1 MKLIGLTGAIGSGK
15 SSVSALFERKGAIII
30 DGDGIAKQLQQKGS
44 TTLQKMVDEFGDI
57 LLESG
62 ELDRA
67 KVAKLVFGDAEMLK
81 RLNAIM
87 HPAIGIEILRQIE
100 LNMTTDN
107 VVVLDMPLLVENP
120 RDGMS
125 GLVVVDVDP
134 EVAIARLV
142 QFRNMNEEDA
152 RRRMASQASRE
163 DRLKVADR
171 IIDNSGRSWKVL
183 VRKLM
188 TFGIGSPRCQ
198 MHNRVQAHS
207 RKRVHS
213 DSR

>member
-15 SSVSALFERKGAIII
+15 SSVSALFARKGAIII

-44 TTLQKMVDEFGDI
+44 ATLQKMVDEFGDI
-57 LLESG
+57 LLETG

-67 KVAKLVFGDAEMLK
+67 KVAQLVFGDADLLK

-87 HPAIGIEILRQIE
+87 HPAISAEILRQIE
-100 LNMTTDN
+100 ANTATDN

-120 RDGMS
+120 REGMS

-134 EVAIARLV
+134 EVAISRLV
-142 QFRNMNEEDA
+142 QFRNMNEDDA

-171 IIDNSGRSWKVL
+171 VIDNSSSPDALDAQVDEVWDWFATLPNAQPGA
-183 VRKLM
+183 
-188 TFGIGSPRCQ
+188 GSLAQ
-198 MHNRVQAHS
+198 KS
-207 RKRVHS
+207 K
-213 DSR
+213 

>member
-30 DGDGIAKQLQQKGS
+30 DGDGIAKQLQQQGS
-44 TTLQKMVDEFGDI
+44 PTLQKMVDEFGDI
-57 LLESG
+57 LLDSG

-87 HPAIGIEILRQIE
+87 HPAIGVEILRQIE
-100 LNMTTDN
+100 LNIATDN

-134 EVAIARLV
+134 EVAISRLV

-171 IIDNSGRSWKVL
+171 IIDNSGSPEDL
-183 VRKLM
+183 
-188 TFGIGSPRCQ
+188 GSQVDDVWDWFATLPNAQ
-198 MHNRVQAHS
+198 QGAGALS
-207 RKRVHS
+207 QKS
-213 DSR
+213 K

>member
-100 LNMTTDN
+100 SNMTTEN

-171 IIDNSGRSWKVL
+171 IIDNSGDL
-183 VRKLM
+183 
-188 TFGIGSPRCQ
+188 GSLGSQVDDVWDWFATLPNAQ
-198 MHNRVQAHS
+198 QGAGALTQKS
-207 RKRVHS
+207 R
-213 DSR
+213 

>member
-15 SSVSALFERKGAIII
+15 SSVSALFARKGAIII

-44 TTLQKMVDEFGDI
+44 PTLQNLVDEFGDI

-67 KVAKLVFGDAEMLK
+67 KVAQMVFGDADMLK

-87 HPAIGIEILRQIE
+87 HPAIGVEILRQIE
-100 LNMTTDN
+100 LNMATDN

-125 GLVVVDVDP
+125 GLVVVDVEP
-134 EVAIARLV
+134 EVAISRLV

-152 RRRMASQASRE
+152 RLRMANQASRE

-171 IIDNSGRSWKVL
+171 VIDNSGKPEDLTAQVDDVWDWFATLPNAQQGAGTLTQKSK
-183 VRKLM
+183 
-188 TFGIGSPRCQ
+188 
-198 MHNRVQAHS
+198 
-207 RKRVHS
+207 
-213 DSR
+213 

>member
-15 SSVSALFERKGAIII
+15 SSVSALFARKGAIII

-44 TTLQKMVDEFGDI
+44 VTLQKMVDEFGDI
-57 LLESG
+57 LLDSG

-67 KVAKLVFGDAEMLK
+67 KVAHLVFGDADLLK

-87 HPAIGIEILRQIE
+87 HPAISAEILRQIE
-100 LNMTTDN
+100 MNMATDN

-120 RDGMS
+120 REGMS

-134 EVAIARLV
+134 EVAISRLV
-142 QFRNMNEEDA
+142 QFRHMNEDDA

-171 IIDNSGRSWKVL
+171 VIDNSGSPDALDAQVDEVWDWFATL
-183 VRKLM
+183 PNAQP
-188 TFGIGSPRCQ
+188 GAGSLAQ
-198 MHNRVQAHS
+198 KS
-207 RKRVHS
+207 K
-213 DSR
+213 

>member
-15 SSVSALFERKGAIII
+15 SSVSALFARKGAIII
-30 DGDGIAKQLQQKGS
+30 DGDSIAKQLQQKGS
-44 TTLQKMVDEFGDI
+44 PTLQKMVDDFGDI

-67 KVAKLVFGDAEMLK
+67 KVAQLVFGDAEMLK

-87 HPAIGIEILRQIE
+87 HPAIGVEIMRQIE

-134 EVAIARLV
+134 EVAISRLV

-171 IIDNSGRSWKVL
+171 IIDNSGNPEDLGPQVDDVWDWFATLPNAQQGAGALSK
-183 VRKLM
+183 K
-188 TFGIGSPRCQ
+188 S
-198 MHNRVQAHS
+198 
-207 RKRVHS
+207 K
-213 DSR
+213 

>member
-107 VVVLDMPLLVENP
+107 VVVLK
-120 RDGMS
+120 
-125 GLVVVDVDP
+125 
-134 EVAIARLV
+134 A
-142 QFRNMNEEDA
+142 
-152 RRRMASQASRE
+152 
-163 DRLKVADR
+163 
-171 IIDNSGRSWKVL
+171 
-183 VRKLM
+183 
-188 TFGIGSPRCQ
+188 
-198 MHNRVQAHS
+198 
-207 RKRVHS
+207 
-213 DSR
+213 

>member
-15 SSVSALFERKGAIII
+15 SSVSALFASKGAIII

-44 TTLQKMVDEFGDI
+44 ATLQKMVDEFGDI
-57 LLESG
+57 LLDTG

-67 KVAKLVFGDAEMLK
+67 KVAQLVFCDADLLK

-87 HPAIGIEILRQIE
+87 HPAISAEILRQIE
-100 LNMTTDN
+100 ANTETDN

-120 RDGMS
+120 REGMS

-134 EVAIARLV
+134 EVAISRLV
-142 QFRNMNEEDA
+142 QYRNMNEDDA

-171 IIDNSGRSWKVL
+171 VIDNSGSPDALNAQVDEVWDWFATL
-183 VRKLM
+183 PNAQP
-188 TFGIGSPRCQ
+188 GAGSLAQ
-198 MHNRVQAHS
+198 KS
-207 RKRVHS
+207 K
-213 DSR
+213 

>member
-15 SSVSALFERKGAIII
+15 SSVSALFARKGAIII
-30 DGDGIAKQLQQKGS
+30 DGDGIAKQLQRKGS
-44 TTLQKMVDEFGDI
+44 PTLQKMADEFGDI
-57 LLESG
+57 LLETG

-67 KVAKLVFGDAEMLK
+67 KVANLVFGDAEMLK

-100 LNMTTDN
+100 LNMATDN

-120 RDGMS
+120 RDGLS

-134 EVAIARLV
+134 EVAISRLV

-163 DRLKVADR
+163 DRLQVADR
-171 IIDNSGRSWKVL
+171 VVDNNGE
-183 VRKLM
+183 
-188 TFGIGSPRCQ
+188 P
-198 MHNRVQAHS
+198 
-207 RKRVHS
+207 
-213 DSR
+213 DSLGAQVDEVWDWFATLPNAQQGAGALTQKSK

>member
-15 SSVSALFERKGAIII
+15 SSVSALFARKGAIII

-44 TTLQKMVDEFGDI
+44 ATLQKMVDEFGDI

-67 KVAKLVFGDAEMLK
+67 KVANLVFGDAEMLK

-87 HPAIGIEILRQIE
+87 HPAIGLEILRQIE
-100 LNMTTDN
+100 ANMTTDN

-134 EVAIARLV
+134 EIAISRLV

-152 RRRMASQASRE
+152 RRRMAIQASRE
-163 DRLKVADR
+163 ERLIVADR
-171 IIDNSGRSWKVL
+171 VIDNSG
-183 VRKLM
+183 
-188 TFGIGSPRCQ
+188 SPD
-198 MHNRVQAHS
+198 AL
-207 RKRVHS
+207 
-213 DSR
+213 DSQVDEVWDWFATLPNAQQGAGALTQKSK

>member
-15 SSVSALFERKGAIII
+15 SSVSALFARKGAIII

-44 TTLQKMVDEFGDI
+44 ATLQKMVDEFGDI
-57 LLESG
+57 LLETG

-67 KVAKLVFGDAEMLK
+67 KVAQLVFGDADLLK

-87 HPAIGIEILRQIE
+87 HPAISAEILRQIE
-100 LNMTTDN
+100 TNTAKDN

-120 RDGMS
+120 REGMS

-134 EVAIARLV
+134 EVAISRLV
-142 QFRNMNEEDA
+142 QFRNMNEDDA

-171 IIDNSGRSWKVL
+171 VIDNSGSPDALDAQVDEVWDWFATL
-183 VRKLM
+183 PNAQP
-188 TFGIGSPRCQ
+188 GAGSLAQ
-198 MHNRVQAHS
+198 KS
-207 RKRVHS
+207 K
-213 DSR
+213 

>member
-30 DGDGIAKQLQQKGS
+30 DGDGIAKQLQQQGS
-44 TTLQKMVDEFGDI
+44 PTLQKLVDEFGDI
-57 LLESG
+57 LLDSG

-87 HPAIGIEILRQIE
+87 HPAIGVEILRQIE
-100 LNMTTDN
+100 LNIATDN

-134 EVAIARLV
+134 EVAISRLV

-171 IIDNSGRSWKVL
+171 IIDNNGKPEDL
-183 VRKLM
+183 
-188 TFGIGSPRCQ
+188 GSQVDDVWDWFATLPNAQ
-198 MHNRVQAHS
+198 QGAGALS
-207 RKRVHS
+207 QKS
-213 DSR
+213 K

>member
-15 SSVSALFERKGAIII
+15 SSVSALFARKGAIII

-44 TTLQKMVDEFGDI
+44 ATLQKMVDEFGDI
-57 LLESG
+57 LLETG

-67 KVAKLVFGDAEMLK
+67 KVAQLVFGDADLLK

-87 HPAIGIEILRQIE
+87 HPAISAEILRQIE
-100 LNMTTDN
+100 ANTATDN

-120 RDGMS
+120 REGMS

-134 EVAIARLV
+134 EVAISRLV
-142 QFRNMNEEDA
+142 QFRNMNEDDA

-171 IIDNSGRSWKVL
+171 VIDNSDSPDALDAQVDEVWDWFATLPNAQPGA
-183 VRKLM
+183 
-188 TFGIGSPRCQ
+188 GSLAQ
-198 MHNRVQAHS
+198 KS
-207 RKRVHS
+207 K
-213 DSR
+213 

>member
-15 SSVSALFERKGAIII
+15 SSVSALFARKGAVII

-44 TTLQKMVDEFGDI
+44 ATLQKMVDEFGDI

-67 KVAKLVFGDAEMLK
+67 KVAQLVFGNAEMLK

-87 HPAIGIEILRQIE
+87 HPAIGEEILRQIE
-100 LNMTTDN
+100 ENMATEN

-120 RDGMS
+120 REGMS

-134 EVAIARLV
+134 EVAISRLV
-142 QFRNMNEEDA
+142 QFRNMNEDDA

-171 IIDNSGRSWKVL
+171 VIDNSGSPEALGPQVEDVWDWFATL
-183 VRKLM
+183 PNAQA
-188 TFGIGSPRCQ
+188 GAGSLAQ
-198 MHNRVQAHS
+198 KS
-207 RKRVHS
+207 K
-213 DSR
+213 

>member
-30 DGDGIAKQLQQKGS
+30 DGDGIAKQLQQQGS
-44 TTLQKMVDEFGDI
+44 PTLQKLVDEFGDI
-57 LLESG
+57 LLDSG

-87 HPAIGIEILRQIE
+87 HPAIGVEILRQIE
-100 LNMTTDN
+100 LNIATDN

-134 EVAIARLV
+134 EVAISRLV

-163 DRLKVADR
+163 ERLKVADR
-171 IIDNSGRSWKVL
+171 IIDNSGNPEDL
-183 VRKLM
+183 
-188 TFGIGSPRCQ
+188 
-198 MHNRVQAHS
+198 
-207 RKRVHS
+207 
-213 DSR
+213 DSQVDDVWDWFATLPNAQQGAGALSQKSK

>member
-30 DGDGIAKQLQQKGS
+30 DGDGIAKQLQQQGS
-44 TTLQKMVDEFGDI
+44 PTLQKLVDEFGDI
-57 LLESG
+57 LLDSG

-87 HPAIGIEILRQIE
+87 HPAIGVEILRQIE
-100 LNMTTDN
+100 LNIATDN

-134 EVAIARLV
+134 EVAISRLV

-152 RRRMASQASRE
+152 RRRLASQASRE

-171 IIDNSGRSWKVL
+171 IIDNSGSPEDL
-183 VRKLM
+183 
-188 TFGIGSPRCQ
+188 GSQVDDVWDWFATLPNAQ
-198 MHNRVQAHS
+198 QGAGALS
-207 RKRVHS
+207 QKS
-213 DSR
+213 K

>member
-30 DGDGIAKQLQQKGS
+30 DGDGIAKQLQQQGS
-44 TTLQKMVDEFGDI
+44 PTLQKLVDEFGDI
-57 LLESG
+57 LLDSG

-67 KVAKLVFGDAEMLK
+67 KVAKLVFEDAEMLK

-87 HPAIGIEILRQIE
+87 HPAIGVEILRQIE
-100 LNMTTDN
+100 LNIATDN

-134 EVAIARLV
+134 EVAISRLV

-171 IIDNSGRSWKVL
+171 IIDNSGSPEDL
-183 VRKLM
+183 
-188 TFGIGSPRCQ
+188 GSQVDDVWDWFATLPNAQ
-198 MHNRVQAHS
+198 QGAGALS
-207 RKRVHS
+207 QKS
-213 DSR
+213 K

>member
-15 SSVSALFERKGAIII
+15 SSVSALFARKGAIII

-44 TTLQKMVDEFGDI
+44 ATLQKMVDEFGDI
-57 LLESG
+57 LLETG

-67 KVAKLVFGDAEMLK
+67 KVAQLVFGDADLLK

-87 HPAIGIEILRQIE
+87 HPAISAEILRQIE
-100 LNMTTDN
+100 MNMATDN

-120 RDGMS
+120 REGMS

-134 EVAIARLV
+134 EVAISRLV
-142 QFRNMNEEDA
+142 QFRHMNEDDA

-171 IIDNSGRSWKVL
+171 VIDNSGSPDALDAQVDEVWDWFATL
-183 VRKLM
+183 PNAQP
-188 TFGIGSPRCQ
+188 GAGSLAQ
-198 MHNRVQAHS
+198 KS
-207 RKRVHS
+207 K
-213 DSR
+213 

>member
-15 SSVSALFERKGAIII
+15 SSVSALFARKGAIII

-44 TTLQKMVDEFGDI
+44 PTLQKLVDEFGDI

-67 KVAKLVFGDAEMLK
+67 KVAQMVFGDADMLK

-87 HPAIGIEILRQIE
+87 HPAIGVEILRQIE
-100 LNMTTDN
+100 LNMATDN

-125 GLVVVDVDP
+125 GLVVVDVEP
-134 EVAIARLV
+134 EVAISRLV

-152 RRRMASQASRE
+152 RRRMANQASRE

-171 IIDNSGRSWKVL
+171 VIDNSGKPEDLTAQVDDVWDWFATLPNAQQGAGTLTQKSK
-183 VRKLM
+183 
-188 TFGIGSPRCQ
+188 
-198 MHNRVQAHS
+198 
-207 RKRVHS
+207 
-213 DSR
+213 

>member
-30 DGDGIAKQLQQKGS
+30 DGDGIAKQLQQQGS
-44 TTLQKMVDEFGDI
+44 PTLQKLVDEFGDI
-57 LLESG
+57 LLDSG

-67 KVAKLVFGDAEMLK
+67 KVAQLVFGDAEMLK

-87 HPAIGIEILRQIE
+87 HPAIGVEILRQIE
-100 LNMTTDN
+100 LNIATDN

-134 EVAIARLV
+134 EVAISRLV

-171 IIDNSGRSWKVL
+171 IIDNSGSPEDL
-183 VRKLM
+183 
-188 TFGIGSPRCQ
+188 GSQVDDVWDWFATLPNAQ
-198 MHNRVQAHS
+198 QGAGALS
-207 RKRVHS
+207 QKS
-213 DSR
+213 K

>member
-15 SSVSALFERKGAIII
+15 SSVSALFARKGAIII
-30 DGDGIAKQLQQKGS
+30 DGDGIAKQLQRKGS
-44 TTLQKMVDEFGDI
+44 PILQKMVDEFGDI
-57 LLESG
+57 LLETG

-67 KVAKLVFGDAEMLK
+67 KVANLVFGDAEMLK

-87 HPAIGIEILRQIE
+87 HPAIGIEILGQIE
-100 LNMTTDN
+100 LNMATDN

-120 RDGMS
+120 RDGLS

-134 EVAIARLV
+134 EVAISRLV

-163 DRLKVADR
+163 DRLQVADR
-171 IIDNSGRSWKVL
+171 VVDNNGEPESLGAQVDEVWDWFATLPNAQQGAGALTQKSK
-183 VRKLM
+183 
-188 TFGIGSPRCQ
+188 
-198 MHNRVQAHS
+198 
-207 RKRVHS
+207 
-213 DSR
+213 

>member
-15 SSVSALFERKGAIII
+15 SSVSALFARKGAIII
-30 DGDGIAKQLQQKGS
+30 DGDGIAKQLQRKGS
-44 TTLQKMVDEFGDI
+44 PILQKMVDEFGDI
-57 LLESG
+57 LLETG

-67 KVAKLVFGDAEMLK
+67 KVANLVFGDAEMLK
-81 RLNAIM
+81 RLNAIL

-100 LNMTTDN
+100 LNMATDN

-120 RDGMS
+120 RDGLS

-134 EVAIARLV
+134 EVAISRLV

-163 DRLKVADR
+163 DRLQVADR
-171 IIDNSGRSWKVL
+171 VVDNNGEPESLGAQVDEVWDWFATLPNAQQGAGALTQKSK
-183 VRKLM
+183 
-188 TFGIGSPRCQ
+188 
-198 MHNRVQAHS
+198 
-207 RKRVHS
+207 
-213 DSR
+213 

>member
-15 SSVSALFERKGAIII
+15 SSVSALFARKGAIII
-30 DGDGIAKQLQQKGS
+30 DGDGIAKQLQRKGS
-44 TTLQKMVDEFGDI
+44 PILQKMVDEFGDI
-57 LLESG
+57 LLETG

-67 KVAKLVFGDAEMLK
+67 KVANLVFGDAEMLK

-100 LNMTTDN
+100 LNMATDN

-120 RDGMS
+120 RDGLS

-134 EVAIARLV
+134 EVAISRLV

-163 DRLKVADR
+163 DRLQVADR
-171 IIDNSGRSWKVL
+171 VVDNNGEPESLGAQVDEVWDWFATLPNAQQGAGALTQKSK
-183 VRKLM
+183 
-188 TFGIGSPRCQ
+188 
-198 MHNRVQAHS
+198 
-207 RKRVHS
+207 
-213 DSR
+213 

>member
-15 SSVSALFERKGAIII
+15 SSVSALFARKGAIII
-30 DGDGIAKQLQQKGS
+30 DGDGIAKQLQQEGS
-44 TTLQKMVDEFGDI
+44 PTLQKLVDEFGDI

-67 KVAKLVFGDAEMLK
+67 KVAQMVFGDADMLK

-87 HPAIGIEILRQIE
+87 HPAIGVEILRQIE
-100 LNMTTDN
+100 LNMATDN

-134 EVAIARLV
+134 EVAISRLV

-152 RRRMASQASRE
+152 RRRMANQASRE

-171 IIDNSGRSWKVL
+171 VIDNSGKPEDLTAQVDDVWDWFATLPNAQQGAGTLTQKSK
-183 VRKLM
+183 
-188 TFGIGSPRCQ
+188 
-198 MHNRVQAHS
+198 
-207 RKRVHS
+207 
-213 DSR
+213 

>member
-15 SSVSALFERKGAIII
+15 SSVSALFTRKGAIII

-44 TTLQKMVDEFGDI
+44 ATLQKMVDEFGDI
-57 LLESG
+57 LLDTG

-67 KVAKLVFGDAEMLK
+67 KVAQLVFGDADLLK

-87 HPAIGIEILRQIE
+87 HPAISAEILRQIE
-100 LNMTTDN
+100 ANTETDN

-120 RDGMS
+120 REGMS

-134 EVAIARLV
+134 EVAISRLV
-142 QFRNMNEEDA
+142 QYRNMNEDDA

-171 IIDNSGRSWKVL
+171 VIDNSGSPDALNAQVDEVWDWFATL
-183 VRKLM
+183 PNAQP
-188 TFGIGSPRCQ
+188 GAGSLAQ
-198 MHNRVQAHS
+198 KS
-207 RKRVHS
+207 K
-213 DSR
+213 

>member
-1 MKLIGLTGAIGSGK
+1 M
-15 SSVSALFERKGAIII
+15 SALFERKGAIII

-171 IIDNSGRSWKVL
+171 IIDNSGNPESL
-183 VRKLM
+183 
-188 TFGIGSPRCQ
+188 GSQVDDVWDWFATLPNAQ
-198 MHNRVQAHS
+198 QGAGALTQKS
-207 RKRVHS
+207 T
-213 DSR
+213 

>member
-87 HPAIGIEILRQIE
+87 HPAIGIESLRQIE

-171 IIDNSGRSWKVL
+171 IIDNSGDL
-183 VRKLM
+183 
-188 TFGIGSPRCQ
+188 GSLGSQVDDVWDWFATLPNAQ
-198 MHNRVQAHS
+198 QGAGALTQKS
-207 RKRVHS
+207 T
-213 DSR
+213 

>member
-30 DGDGIAKQLQQKGS
+30 DGDGIAKQLQQQGS
-44 TTLQKMVDEFGDI
+44 PTLQKLVDEFGDI
-57 LLESG
+57 LLDSG

-87 HPAIGIEILRQIE
+87 HPAIGVEILRQIE
-100 LNMTTDN
+100 LNIATDN

-134 EVAIARLV
+134 EVAISRLV

-171 IIDNSGRSWKVL
+171 IIDNSGNPESL
-183 VRKLM
+183 
-188 TFGIGSPRCQ
+188 GSQVDDVWDWFATLPNAQ
-198 MHNRVQAHS
+198 QGAGALTQKS
-207 RKRVHS
+207 T
-213 DSR
+213 

>member
-81 RLNAIM
+81 RLNTIM

-171 IIDNSGRSWKVL
+171 IIDNSGNPESL
-183 VRKLM
+183 
-188 TFGIGSPRCQ
+188 GSQVDDVWDWFATLPNAQ
-198 MHNRVQAHS
+198 QGAGALTQKS
-207 RKRVHS
+207 R
-213 DSR
+213 

>member
-30 DGDGIAKQLQQKGS
+30 DGDGIAKQLQQQGS
-44 TTLQKMVDEFGDI
+44 PTLQKLVDEFGDI
-57 LLESG
+57 LLDSG

-67 KVAKLVFGDAEMLK
+67 KVAKMVFGDAEMLK

-87 HPAIGIEILRQIE
+87 HPAIGVEILRQIE
-100 LNMTTDN
+100 LNIATDN

-134 EVAIARLV
+134 EVAISRLV

-171 IIDNSGRSWKVL
+171 IIDNSGSPEDL
-183 VRKLM
+183 
-188 TFGIGSPRCQ
+188 GSQVDDVWDWFATLPNAQ
-198 MHNRVQAHS
+198 QGAGALS
-207 RKRVHS
+207 QKS
-213 DSR
+213 K

>member
-15 SSVSALFERKGAIII
+15 SSVSALFARKGAIII

-44 TTLQKMVDEFGDI
+44 ATLQKMVDEFGDI
-57 LLESG
+57 LLETG

-67 KVAKLVFGDAEMLK
+67 KVAQLVFGDADLLK

-87 HPAIGIEILRQIE
+87 HPAISAEILRQIE
-100 LNMTTDN
+100 ANTATDS

-120 RDGMS
+120 REGMS

-134 EVAIARLV
+134 EVAISRLV
-142 QFRNMNEEDA
+142 QFRNMNEDDA

-171 IIDNSGRSWKVL
+171 VIDNSGSPDALDAQVDEVWDWFATL
-183 VRKLM
+183 PNAQP
-188 TFGIGSPRCQ
+188 GAGSLAQ
-198 MHNRVQAHS
+198 KS
-207 RKRVHS
+207 K
-213 DSR
+213 

>member
-81 RLNAIM
+81 HLNAIM
-87 HPAIGIEILRQIE
+87 HPAIGVEILRQIE
-100 LNMTTDN
+100 SNMTTDN
-107 VVVLDMPLLVENP
+107 IVVLDMPLLVENP
-120 RDGMS
+120 RDGLS

-142 QFRNMNEEDA
+142 QFRKMNEEDA

-171 IIDNSGRSWKVL
+171 IIDNSGNPESL
-183 VRKLM
+183 
-188 TFGIGSPRCQ
+188 GSQVDDVWDWFATLPNAQ
-198 MHNRVQAHS
+198 QGAGALTQKS
-207 RKRVHS
+207 R
-213 DSR
+213 

>member
-1 MKLIGLTGAIGSGK
+1 
-15 SSVSALFERKGAIII
+15 
-30 DGDGIAKQLQQKGS
+30 
-44 TTLQKMVDEFGDI
+44 MVDEFGDI

-120 RDGMS
+120 RDGLS

-163 DRLKVADR
+163 DRLKFADR
-171 IIDNSGRSWKVL
+171 IIDNSRDPESL
-183 VRKLM
+183 
-188 TFGIGSPRCQ
+188 GSQVDDVWDWFATLPNAQ
-198 MHNRVQAHS
+198 QGAGALTQKS
-207 RKRVHS
+207 T
-213 DSR
+213 

>member
-30 DGDGIAKQLQQKGS
+30 DGDGIAKQLQQQGS
-44 TTLQKMVDEFGDI
+44 PTLQKMVDEFGDI
-57 LLESG
+57 LLDSG

-67 KVAKLVFGDAEMLK
+67 KVAQLVFGDAEMLK

-87 HPAIGIEILRQIE
+87 HPAIGVEILRQIE
-100 LNMTTDN
+100 LNIATDN

-134 EVAIARLV
+134 EVAISRLV

-171 IIDNSGRSWKVL
+171 IIDNSGSPEDL
-183 VRKLM
+183 
-188 TFGIGSPRCQ
+188 GSQVDDVWDWFATLPNAQ
-198 MHNRVQAHS
+198 QGAGALS
-207 RKRVHS
+207 QKS
-213 DSR
+213 K

>member
-15 SSVSALFERKGAIII
+15 SSVSALFARKGAIII
-30 DGDGIAKQLQQKGS
+30 DGDGIAKQLQQKS
-44 TTLQKMVDEFGDI
+44 SATLQKMVDEFGDI
-57 LLESG
+57 LLDSG

-67 KVAKLVFGDAEMLK
+67 KVANLVFGDAELLK

-87 HPAIGIEILRQIE
+87 HPAIGLEILRQIE
-100 LNMTTDN
+100 ANMTTDN

-134 EVAIARLV
+134 EVAISRLV

-163 DRLKVADR
+163 ERLKVADR
-171 IIDNSGRSWKVL
+171 VIDNSG
-183 VRKLM
+183 
-188 TFGIGSPRCQ
+188 SPDALNSQ
-198 MHNRVQAHS
+198 VDEVWDWFATLPNAQQGAGALTQKS
-207 RKRVHS
+207 K
-213 DSR
+213 